1 LKFAQPQQQT
11 NNTSQNTGTIL
22 TILKKWNKF

>member
-1 LKFAQPQQQT
+1 LKSSQPQQQT
-11 NNTSQNTGTIL
+11 NNTFKNTGTIL